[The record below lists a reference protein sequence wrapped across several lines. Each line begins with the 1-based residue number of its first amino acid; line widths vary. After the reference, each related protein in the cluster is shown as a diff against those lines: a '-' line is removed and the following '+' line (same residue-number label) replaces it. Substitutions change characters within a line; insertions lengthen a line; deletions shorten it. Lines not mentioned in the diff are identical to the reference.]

1 MTNLDFRKRINL
13 DFKKR
18 INLED
23 GIKCTYLIKFSGEG
37 GGDFTGGG
45 EGE

>member
-1 MTNLDFRKRINL
+1 MTNLVLKKRINL

-37 GGDFTGGG
+37 GGDFTGG
-45 EGE
+45 